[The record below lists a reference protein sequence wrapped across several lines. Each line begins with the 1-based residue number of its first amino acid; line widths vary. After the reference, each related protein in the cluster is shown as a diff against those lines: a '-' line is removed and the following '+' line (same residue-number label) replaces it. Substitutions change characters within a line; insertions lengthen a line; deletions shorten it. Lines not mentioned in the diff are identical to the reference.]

1 VPGGAVGR
9 LDVLLR
15 AALELTAEHELDHI
29 LDRMVQRAAE
39 VAGAR
44 FARSFLGVPGDHTER
59 TGVAV
64 ELRLAGVD
72 DDTRLPTDVE
82 TVVYRV
88 VQEALTNVARHAAA
102 AGAHVGLSL
111 EGHCIQATV
120 VDDGVGFAVGD
131 HMFGSLELAGMRQR
145 ALLVGGRLDVISSPG
160 EGTRV
165 MLKVPG

>member
-1 VPGGAVGR
+1 
-9 LDVLLR
+9 
-15 AALELTAEHELDHI
+15 
-29 LDRMVQRAAE
+29 M
-39 VAGAR
+39 
-44 FARSFLGVPGDHTER
+44 
-59 TGVAV
+59 
-64 ELRLAGVD
+64 GVD

-120 VDDGVGFAVGD
+120 VADGVGFAVGD

-165 MLKVPG
+165 IPKVPG

>member
-64 ELRLAGVD
+64 ELRLVGVD
-72 DDTRLPTDVE
+72 DDARLPTDI
-82 TVVYRV
+82 
-88 VQEALTNVARHAAA
+88 VAEEPDLEVAGTGEDRRGGGFSRTGRAARCVRHGPRP
-102 AGAHVGLSL
+102 AGHEWDRRDPSG
-111 EGHCIQATV
+111 
-120 VDDGVGFAVGD
+120 
-131 HMFGSLELAGMRQR
+131 
-145 ALLVGGRLDVISSPG
+145 P
-160 EGTRV
+160 
-165 MLKVPG
+165 